1 MDYSTQNHM
10 KHNTICVRQQM
21 PIPDYVIPDGYSGP
35 GVPVAFGILQRTFRE
50 YKHLSKQIVLTGN
63 RSYVY
68 IQTDAR
74 YSLHRSDNLFGVLD
88 PRDDDVV
95 AEFGITTLIRA
106 LKVTQFNK
114 TVHIACH
121 SGLPVRLTSR
131 LGAHGGSTV
140 SVYLQNEAAVVRSNN
155 A

>member
-1 MDYSTQNHM
+1 MIDRP
-10 KHNTICVRQQM
+10 VR
-21 PIPDYVIPDGYSGP
+21 
-35 GVPVAFGILQRTFRE
+35 
-50 YKHLSKQIVLTGN
+50 
-63 RSYVY
+63 VY

-74 YSLHRSDNLFGVLD
+74 YSLHRSDNLFGVLE

-121 SGLPVRLTSR
+121 SGMPVRLTSR
-131 LGAHGGSTV
+131 LGIHGSTF
-140 SVYLQNEAAVVRSNN
+140 SVYLQNEAVRSN